1 MRICY
6 LGNFKHP
13 WCTEVHVSRDAETIE
28 GVTVD
33 RVQEPH
39 RLPERRARQ
48 WLTAFEERAA
58 LADLVIYQ
66 RTWGVGG
73 EALVDVWRRLEQ
85 RGTLTASYHLDLYR
99 GLPREATVDGDP
111 FWSTGVVFTADGD
124 PATTA
129 WLAELGIDHR
139 WLPAAI
145 VSDEVGEA
153 RPAAQQL
160 TPPVVFVGSAPG
172 NYHPEWEWRAE
183 LVDGLTERYG
193 SRFGRFPVNGRA
205 IRGQALS
212 DLYATA
218 TVVVGDSL
226 ALPHHRNYWSDRYYE
241 TIGRCGYLVGPSL
254 HGLDAHFTDGVHFTG
269 YTIGSLDE
277 VFLHVD
283 EALDD
288 PRPGRAIAREGM
300 EHVRANH
307 TYAHRVREMLDS
319 LDLQ

>member
-6 LGNFKHP
+6 LGNFRHP
-13 WCTEVHVSRDAETIE
+13 WCTEVHVTRDAERVE
-28 GVTVD
+28 GVEVD

-39 RLPERRARQ
+39 RLPERHAAQ
-48 WLTAFEERAA
+48 WFASFEERAA

-66 RTWGVGG
+66 RTWGLGPR
-73 EALVDVWRRLEQ
+73 LTDVWRRLEA
-85 RGTLTASYHLDLYR
+85 RGTQTASYHLDLYR
-99 GLPREATVDGDP
+99 GLPRESTVDGDP

-129 WLAELGIDHR
+129 WCAELGIDHR

-153 RPAAQQL
+153 AGAASLL
-160 TPPVVFVGSAPG
+160 TPVVFVGSAPEH
-172 NYHPEWEWRAE
+172 YHPEWEWRRE
-183 LVDGLTERYG
+183 LVDGLAERYG
-193 SRFGRFPVNGRA
+193 RRFARYPVNGRA
-205 IRGQALS
+205 IRGEALS
-212 DLYATA
+212 HLYASA

-226 ALPHHRNYWSDRYYE
+226 ALGGHRNYWSDRFYE

-300 EHVRANH
+300 EHVREHH
-307 TYAHRVREMLDS
+307 TYRHRVEEMLDS
-319 LDLQ
+319 LDLR